1 MKLLSNIPI
10 EDLTPENDYLGII
23 EKGDMV
29 ASLLKSGNIDFEEI
43 KMFALYGNWGSGK
56 STLMKYLQK
65 ELKDEFNTF
74 YFDAWQYENGRDLSY
89 SLLEFM
95 YEEGISDTE
104 KTAEKMLDVAKR
116 VLIGTAK
123 GFTFKT
129 PVVNFNTKELMNEL
143 EVQKEPTFHSKI
155 KDFKREFEHFEG
167 VLYQENG
174 GKKKTNIVFI
184 DDLDRCEPEKVLDL
198 LSEIKL
204 FFTYGVKTIF
214 FFGVDQKAVEIAIRT
229 RYRDVVKSNEYLE
242 KVFDLTFQLRED
254 LDVQKFIYTYFP
266 KRTIENIGNGVS
278 YQKYMFQFF
287 QKLSLTNPRKLK
299 KLINAYVIY
308 STYIYGKGING
319 KHQLIIDSENNGSF
333 LITILTIYLIACRLF
348 EPNQFELFGNVQK
361 IRLSLEN
368 SIDSSLEA
376 KKIETL
382 KNNIVGIVND
392 SSYDSS
398 IYHGLSEEVEYQRK
412 QTQRINFYGFNR
424 FGLMFTQDDTVNFK
438 ASALYDLKEFL
449 NYYSVKQKSIGYNM
463 MLYLY
468 SHIHKSYDILKDDE
482 STITPN
488 EIKSYIKQYL

>member
-23 EKGDMV
+23 EKGDMIT
-29 ASLLKSGNIDFEEI
+29 SLLKSRNIDVKEI

-65 ELKDEFNTF
+65 ELKDKFNTF

-143 EVQKEPTFHSKI
+143 EDSKAPSFHSQI
-155 KDFKREFEHFEG
+155 KEFKTEFEHFEG

-214 FFGVDQKAVEIAIRT
+214 FFGVDQKAVEVAIKT
-229 RYRDVVKSNEYLE
+229 KYGSVVKSNEYLE
-242 KVFDLTFQLRED
+242 KIFDLTFSM
-254 LDVQKFIYTYFP
+254 P
-266 KRTIENIGNGVS
+266 KHIVLYKLIGQVFGNQEITQIKPVTTLNKMVTTLFS
-278 YQKYMFQFF
+278 YLKYD
-287 QKLSLTNPRKLK
+287 NPRKIK
-299 KLINAYVIY
+299 KILNKYQLLQLASNESTLIDQKGLINSIKNQKSALHIIYALFLLILLFSNRKEFEDFGMNHKKDRILFDCLGDSILNASSVSSQQSSFEAFIGRINVEIPLYEFYKESKKNGTNNIHASELAY
-308 STYIYGKGING
+308 
-319 KHQLIIDSENNGSF
+319 
-333 LITILTIYLIACRLF
+333 
-348 EPNQFELFGNVQK
+348 
-361 IRLSLEN
+361 LSLPVNVSKFHHNMLKDKTQIKRLKVE
-368 SIDSSLEA
+368 S
-376 KKIETL
+376 ETL
-382 KNNIVGIVND
+382 SYRFTNFLFNELLPVYNIND
-392 SSYDSS
+392 
-398 IYHGLSEEVEYQRK
+398 
-412 QTQRINFYGFNR
+412 
-424 FGLMFTQDDTVNFK
+424 DDHIELGVKDFK
-438 ASALYDLKEFL
+438 DLIEQL
-449 NYYSVKQKSIGYNM
+449 G
-463 MLYLY
+463 
-468 SHIHKSYDILKDDE
+468 
-482 STITPN
+482 
-488 EIKSYIKQYL
+488 